1 MGRVARGAT
10 TPEPRVPTARPDDPA
25 ESALLRAAVAGPGE
39 RSWDDVAERVAR
51 CIAEVEPARERP
63 RWQARFLA
71 SLRARRFVPSV
82 PILSNAGRSD
92 QLAACFVLAPRDRL
106 DDIYANLAQ
115 AARVQ
120 QLSGGAGV
128 ELSALRPRGA
138 PIRRAGGVSPGPV
151 AFAELFAHSARINA
165 LSGRRPGAHLAILAD
180 AHPDVVEFVRAA
192 GSADARYASLGFAV
206 AVSDRLL
213 EAARRG
219 DWHALSHPRQR
230 GTRRVRA
237 RTLLAEIAR
246 AIVATGQP
254 TLLFADAIE
263 AANPTPELGRLRA
276 TNPCGE
282 QPLLPGESCVLGS
295 LQLPAFADPRGRL
308 DLAALASAAGDAI
321 RFLDDV
327 VERCAFPGEACAA
340 ASRRTRKLG
349 LGVMGLADLFLL
361 RGLRYDAPAAR
372 RLTAEVFACVR
383 RAAERASR
391 ALAEERGAFPAF
403 QGRGARRRNA
413 TLLAVAP
420 TGTIRLLAGCNGG
433 IEPLLQPVVELET
446 ADARVRWTDPWLR
459 AWLAERTR
467 APEAVLDALEA
478 GVAAARLPGLGA
490 RERALLR
497 VGAEVGWRAQIAL
510 QAAAQ
515 QHVDGA
521 VSKTIQLP
529 AHATPRTALAAI
541 QLAHRAGAK
550 GFAAYRTSRAPVCID
565 CRGVA

>member
-1 MGRVARGAT
+1 MAHAARRPASRDRQT
-10 TPEPRVPTARPDDPA
+10 RARPADDA
-25 ESALLRAAVAGPGE
+25 AALAVLRATVAAPGE
-39 RSWDDVAERVAR
+39 RSWEDVAERVAR
-51 CIAEVEPARERP
+51 CVAEVEPARERR
-63 RWQARFLA
+63 RWEARFLT

-92 QLAACFVLAPRDRL
+92 QLAACFVLAPEDRL

-115 AARVQ
+115 AALVQ
-120 QLSGGAGV
+120 QLSGGVGV
-128 ELSALRPRGA
+128 EFSALRPQGA
-138 PIRRAGGVSPGPV
+138 RIRRAGGRSPGPL

-180 AHPDVVEFVRAA
+180 DHPDVLEFVRAA
-192 GSADARYASLGFAV
+192 GSGEARYASLGFAI

-213 EAARRG
+213 DAARRG
-219 DWHALSHPRQR
+219 DWHALRHRR
-230 GTRRVRA
+230 LRETRRLRA
-237 RTLLAEIAR
+237 RALLGEIAR

-254 TLLFADAIE
+254 TLLFADVIE

-295 LQLPAFADPRGRL
+295 LQLPAFADPRGAL
-308 DLAALASAAGDAI
+308 DLEALADAAEDAI

-327 VERCAFPGEACAA
+327 VERCVFPGEACAA

-349 LGVMGLADLFLL
+349 LGVMGLADLLLL
-361 RGLRYDAPAAR
+361 RGLRYEAPAAR
-372 RLTAEVFACVR
+372 RLSSEILAGVR
-383 RAAERASR
+383 RGAERASR
-391 ALAEERGAFPAF
+391 TLADERGAFPAF
-403 QGRGARRRNA
+403 QGRGAPRRNA

-433 IEPLLQPVVELET
+433 IEPLLQPVVEIET
-446 ADARVRWTDPWLR
+446 AESRLRWTDPWLH
-459 AWLAERTR
+459 AWLAERAR
-467 APEAVLDALEA
+467 APQAVLDALA
-478 GVAAARLPGLGA
+478 GGVAAARLPGLGA
-490 RERALLR
+490 GERALLR
-497 VGAEVGWRAQIAL
+497 VAGEVDWRAQIAL

-515 QHVDGA
+515 AHVDGA

-529 AHATPRTALAAI
+529 ARATPATVLAALR
-541 QLAHRAGAK
+541 LARRSGCK
-550 GFAAYRTSRAPVCID
+550 GFAAYRATNAPFCLD

>member
-1 MGRVARGAT
+1 MAHAVRRAARRDPRLRAGRTNDAAGA
-10 TPEPRVPTARPDDPA
+10 V
-25 ESALLRAAVAGPGE
+25 LRAAVAGPDE
-39 RSWDDVAERVAR
+39 HSWDDVARRVAHR
-51 CIAEVEPARERP
+51 IAEVEPATERR
-63 RWQARFLA
+63 RWEARFFA
-71 SLRARRFVPSV
+71 SLQSRRFIPSV

-92 QLAACFVLAPRDRL
+92 QLAACFVLAPEDRL

-115 AARVQ
+115 AALVQ
-120 QLSGGAGV
+120 QRSGGVGV

-138 PIRRAGGVSPGPV
+138 RIHGAGGRSPGPV

-180 AHPDVVEFVRAA
+180 DHPDVLEFVRAA
-192 GSADARYASLGFAV
+192 ASGDARYASLGFALG
-206 AVSDRLL
+206 VSDRLL
-213 EAARRG
+213 DAARRG
-219 DWHALSHPRQR
+219 DWHALRHRRVR
-230 GTRRVRA
+230 GTLRVRA
-237 RTLLAEIAR
+237 RELLDEIAR

-254 TLLFADAIE
+254 TLLFLDPIE
-263 AANPTPELGRLRA
+263 AANPTPALGRLRA

-295 LQLPAFADPRGRL
+295 LQLPAFANARGQL
-308 DLAALASAAGDAI
+308 DQDALASAAAEAI

-327 VERCAFPGEACAA
+327 VERCAFPGEACSA
-340 ASRRTRKLG
+340 ASRRTRKVG
-349 LGVMGLADLFLL
+349 LGVMGLADVLLL
-361 RGLRYDAPAAR
+361 RGLRYDGPAAR
-372 RLTAEVFACVR
+372 RLTAEILACVR
-383 RAAERASR
+383 RGAERASL
-391 ALAEERGAFPAF
+391 ALAEERGTFPAF

-433 IEPLLQPVVELET
+433 IEPLLQPVVQLET

-459 AWLAERTR
+459 AWLAERTP
-467 APEAVLDALEA
+467 APDAVIEALAG

-497 VGAEVGWRAQIAL
+497 VGAELDWRAQIAL

-515 QHVDGA
+515 AHVDGA

-529 AHATPRTALAAI
+529 ANTTPATVRAAI
-541 QLAHRAGAK
+541 RLAHRSGCK
-550 GFAAYRTSRAPVCID
+550 GFAAYRATNAPACLD